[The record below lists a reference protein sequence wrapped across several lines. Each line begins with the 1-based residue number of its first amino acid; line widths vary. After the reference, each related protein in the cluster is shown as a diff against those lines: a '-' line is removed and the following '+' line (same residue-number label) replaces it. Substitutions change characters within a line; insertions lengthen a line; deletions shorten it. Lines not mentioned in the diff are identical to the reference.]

1 MALALVEK
9 PPDEAY
15 PLGGWRSQPQL
26 VALLGEPVGILNIL
40 VRIHQVAV
48 IVVEIGAVT
57 EQRVIEVGVVRI
69 VEIAVKLPLQIGA
82 GIGEVEIPDLA
93 LDGERSLDPFIH
105 RSFGIELLNLQLA
118 KARFLGEEAAAL
130 LILTHDLRSHGPCVV
145 EVDLEGGD
153 RKSTRLNSSH

>member
-9 PPDEAY
+9 PPDEAD
-15 PLGGWRSQPQL
+15 PLGGWRRQPQL

-69 VEIAVKLPLQIGA
+69 VAIAVKLPLPIGA

-93 LDGERSLDPFIH
+93 LD
-105 RSFGIELLNLQLA
+105 
-118 KARFLGEEAAAL
+118 
-130 LILTHDLRSHGPCVV
+130 
-145 EVDLEGGD
+145 